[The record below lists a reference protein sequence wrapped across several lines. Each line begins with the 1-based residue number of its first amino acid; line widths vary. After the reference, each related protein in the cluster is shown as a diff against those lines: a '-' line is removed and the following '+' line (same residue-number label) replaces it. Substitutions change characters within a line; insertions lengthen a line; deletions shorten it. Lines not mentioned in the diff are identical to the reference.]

1 MKLKVYEYSKCST
14 CRKALKYLDT
24 KGISYEKIDI
34 TEKAPTLKEL
44 RTMLEILKTNG
55 KGLKNLF
62 NTSGVQYRELK
73 ISDQLKAGLSE
84 AAALKMM
91 SENGR
96 LVKRPFVLM
105 DQKGAV
111 GFDESEWK
119 RLFN

>member
-1 MKLKVYEYSKCST
+1 M
-14 CRKALKYLDT
+14 DT